1 MGARSRAAA
10 PPHGEEQAAVARAS
24 ISDATW
30 TSPSGGVLG
39 MSCWEGNLGKTQDT
53 LGTSWDPPR
62 SVGGSV
68 WGEES
73 LGDPV
78 RTAAQYRVSKKMDG
92 WKLSDR
98 HIAENTHHI
107 SIGPVCIHCFHQEI
121 NLLCVLWNNQQ
132 NLQLTHRL
140 VGWLNVKS
148 NSKGV
153 AVLDTKKYKMFFF

>member
-1 MGARSRAAA
+1 
-10 PPHGEEQAAVARAS
+10 
-24 ISDATW
+24 
-30 TSPSGGVLG
+30 
-39 MSCWEGNLGKTQDT
+39 
-53 LGTSWDPPR
+53 
-62 SVGGSV
+62 
-68 WGEES
+68 
-73 LGDPV
+73 
-78 RTAAQYRVSKKMDG
+78 MDG

-132 NLQLTHRL
+132 NLQLAHRL

-153 AVLDTKKYKMFFF
+153 AVLDTKKYKMFFFLFLAEEITAINIQPVRLKPAYENHQKLWQRQLRHWRRIGSYRFGPVEISAGTRSRMWHSSDGTSCNNQKRNCLVTNPFTHSNIAIINS